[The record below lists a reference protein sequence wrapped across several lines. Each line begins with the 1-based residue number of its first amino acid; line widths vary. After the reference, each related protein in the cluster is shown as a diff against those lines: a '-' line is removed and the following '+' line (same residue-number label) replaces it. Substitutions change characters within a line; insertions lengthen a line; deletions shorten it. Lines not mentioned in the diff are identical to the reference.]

1 MSDPIDRPDRT
12 DAGSL
17 AERRDWPRLKRS
29 VVAVG
34 LTIFAAISSAVLI
47 VPTFFLPATV
57 PTVALALGL
66 AELGFGV
73 AALTFVKA
81 TDRGVGYVGL
91 DVPGRGRLVAWVV
104 GGAVALF
111 AVRSVAVLAAHALGG
126 PLLPVRVTETG
137 IDPQALML
145 AMIPLSLFVV
155 APCEEALFRGVI
167 QQYLGEVAS
176 SAVAIIGAGVLFAL
190 LHLPSYLGYSPFW
203 AAVMLVIVF
212 LVGLGFGYSY
222 HRTGSI
228 WVPIGVHGLY
238 NSLIM
243 ISAWLLVELDVVT
256 L

>member
-1 MSDPIDRPDRT
+1 MSDPTDRPDRT

-17 AERRDWPRLKRS
+17 AEGRDWPRLKRS
-29 VVAVG
+29 AVAVG
-34 LTIFAAISSAVLI
+34 LTVFAAVCSAVLI
-47 VPTFFLPATV
+47 VPTVFLPTSV
-57 PTVALALGL
+57 VTVAFALGI

-91 DVPGRGRLVAWVV
+91 ALPDRSRLVTYVA

-111 AVRSVAVLAAHALGG
+111 TVRSVAVLVALQLGF
-126 PLLPVRVTETG
+126 PLLPARVTEVS

-167 QQYLGEVAS
+167 QQYLGEVVS
-176 SAVAIIGAGVLFAL
+176 SAGAILGAGVLFAV
-190 LHLPSYLGYSPFW
+190 LHLPSYLSYSMEW
-203 AAVMLVIVF
+203 AAAMVGIVF
-212 LVGLGFGYSY
+212 VVGLGFGYSY
-222 HRTGSI
+222 ERTGSI
-228 WVPIGVHGLY
+228 WVPIGLHGLY

-243 ISAWLLVELDVVT
+243 ASGYFLVEFGVVT

>member
-1 MSDPIDRPDRT
+1 MDAPTDGPDRT
-12 DAGSL
+12 DAESS
-17 AERRDWPRLKRS
+17 ASRHDWPRLRRG

-57 PTVALALGL
+57 LTVVLALGL

-91 DVPGRGRLVAWVV
+91 ELPARGQLVAWVV

-111 AVRSVAVLAAHALGG
+111 ALRSVALLAAHALGG
-126 PLLPVRVTETG
+126 PLLPARVTETA
-137 IDPQALML
+137 IDPQTLML
-145 AMIPLSLFVV
+145 VMIPLSLLVV
-155 APCEEALFRGVI
+155 APCEEALFRGIV
-167 QQYLGEVAS
+167 QQYLGEAMS
-176 SAVAIIGAGVLFAL
+176 SGVAILGAGVLFAI
-190 LHLPSYLGYSPFW
+190 LHLPSYLAYSTFW
-203 AAVMLVIVF
+203 AAVMLAIVF
-212 LVGLGFGYSY
+212 VVGLGFGYSY

-228 WVPIGVHGLY
+228 WVPVGVHGLY

-243 ISAWLLVELDVVT
+243 VSAWVLVEAGVVT